1 MRRCFLRLVYGW
13 KDKLWAQ
20 TISCRLPS
28 RVCVSSIFHPFVSFS
43 GCLCSC
49 WFFACFVFLV
59 FSFLLSSRFLMWSN
73 VHSRCA
79 QIFVQRCARDATEPV
94 TLSMAGYQWTWS
106 FLFLINVFS
115 NLFRENN
122 NKLNETTKH
131 GAFVYLFRFFVGFER
146 HAMLVSWCDVSLTTL
161 LPLPFR
167 LGREQSKN
175 D

>member
-1 MRRCFLRLVYGW
+1 MFLATRLW
-13 KDKLWAQ
+13 MKRQ
-20 TISCRLPS
+20 TVSPNDFVPTAKPS
-28 RVCVSSIFHPFVSFS
+28 VCPVSSIHLFPSLAVCVRAGSSLVSCF
-43 GCLCSC
+43 LCFR
-49 WFFACFVFLV
+49 FF
-59 FSFLLSSRFLMWSN
+59 FLLVSWCG
-73 VHSRCA
+73 SRCA